1 MNAEPEPTGAEA
13 QRTRKVSGNV
23 IVGVV
28 TALFS
33 LAAVGVVLWFALST
47 PNSSSRQTTNV
58 VYPIGSAA
66 LTQPSGLAPPSA
78 NALSGYT
85 RSYVDNFNGASIPAG
100 WNVFTGVPGGDP
112 GAQFG
117 GHHVVVSGGL
127 LQLNTYKDPA
137 FHDEVVT
144 GGICQCGLANKY
156 GAYFIRSRVT
166 GPGPNDAE
174 LLWPKVGWPPEIDF
188 NENGGSISDTSST
201 LHFSSTNQMVQ
212 NFVTVNM
219 TQWHTW
225 GVIWTPSSIIL
236 VVDGREWG
244 EYTTASEIP
253 QRTMTLDLE
262 QRTSCSKGLEC
273 PTVAESMEIDWVA
286 EYVKQ

>member
-1 MNAEPEPTGAEA
+1 
-13 QRTRKVSGNV
+13 
-23 IVGVV
+23 
-28 TALFS
+28 
-33 LAAVGVVLWFALST
+33 
-47 PNSSSRQTTNV
+47 
-58 VYPIGSAA
+58 
-66 LTQPSGLAPPSA
+66 
-78 NALSGYT
+78 
-85 RSYVDNFNGASIPAG
+85 
-100 WNVFTGVPGGDP
+100 
-112 GAQFG
+112 
-117 GHHVVVSGGL
+117 
-127 LQLNTYKDPA
+127 
-137 FHDEVVT
+137 
-144 GGICQCGLANKY
+144 
-156 GAYFIRSRVT
+156 
-166 GPGPNDAE
+166 
-174 LLWPKVGWPPEIDF
+174 
-188 NENGGSISDTSST
+188 
-201 LHFSSTNQMVQ
+201 MVQ